1 MCHKCQPIPPLSL
14 SRKLNSKLAVKWI
27 ESSSHF
33 LDLRSDQFCHN
44 SVILTERPP
53 YRDCSERNCSL
64 VNHKNRWLSSLR
76 PHTWSNRPR
85 NCFKCYQIPHIV
97 LRKKCRWHFVKLRS
111 RSSPGPFQIYFE
123 SFKSIPI
130 QNQMIWTRS
139 WCYFHCA
146 TTHHHHH
153 PLNFSRADNDPKPI
167 QTEF

>member
-139 WCYFHCA
+139 WCYFHCV
-146 TTHHHHH
+146 TTNTH
-153 PLNFSRADNDPKPI
+153 
-167 QTEF
+167 